1 MSKGSNAINGDF
13 KTFAKAEMKRVEET
27 QKGNTNEAC
36 CYWYADSELSFKR
49 ESLWDFFTQVDAT
62 SPPSCGQI
70 MAVKRAADTV
80 AAFDRAYKFRRQARL
95 DNIPRQSCVSAMDK
109 TYWEF
114 ISDALKN
121 MAEMA

>member
-1 MSKGSNAINGDF
+1 MSKGSDAIDGDF
-13 KTFAKAEMKRVEET
+13 KTFAKAEKKRVEEII
-27 QKGNTNEAC
+27 KGNANAAR

-49 ESLWDFFTQVDAT
+49 QSMWDFFTQVDAS

-70 MAVKRAADTV
+70 MAVKRAVDTV

-95 DNIPRQSCVSAMDK
+95 DNVPRQSCVSAMDK
-109 TYWEF
+109 MYWEF

-121 MAEMA
+121 MAKMA